1 MKIIKKTKNLKRAS
15 MKIIIKN
22 EEVLCPHC
30 KKYLFEEEFLWDFK
44 YKFCPYCGKEIT
56 TDTKEQENEKNS

>member
-1 MKIIKKTKNLKRAS
+1 

-30 KKYLFEEEFLWDFK
+30 KAYLFEEEFLWDFD

-56 TDTKEQENEKNS
+56 KDDSDE